1 MIDHIV
7 KYGTL
12 IVGVVISIIGYL
24 ASNALTQINDGQK
37 ALWTVSSKQSEI
49 MSQVS
54 KDMAVFSASFA
65 AHVKED
71 DGFDAQVKQTLAD
84 HETRIRAR
92 ESAPWKDLRPH

>member
-1 MIDHIV
+1 MLDHFI

-24 ASNALTQINDGQK
+24 ASDTLTKINEGQK
-37 ALWTVSSKQSEI
+37 ALWSVSGEQSKI
-49 MSQVS
+49 MMQVS
-54 KDMAVFSASFA
+54 KDMAVIGASFA

-92 ESAPWKDLRPH
+92 EAAPWKDLRPH